1 MHYFYYLSCKPTP
14 LTQKLTY
21 VIVDDDELDRLAVEM
36 QASRYPFL
44 HRTAVC
50 SQPLEAL
57 EMIKRFNPDIVFADV
72 EMPEMSGLELMTY
85 LNGRVPA
92 PVLIT
97 SHPEYA
103 AEGYER
109 QAFDYLLKP
118 LTEERFARCVNRLRD
133 FFELRAKAFAFD
145 KQEEAGTLVI
155 KQGYEKHRLFL
166 PDILYLEAMKDY
178 TRIVTTQG
186 QYLVLTTLSGFLQQ
200 LPADKFIR
208 IHRSFIVNR
217 DKVDAIRGGKVAL
230 ATHELPVGKLYKHA
244 LNGILQ

>member
-1 MHYFYYLSCKPTP
+1 M
-14 LTQKLTY
+14 QQLTY
-21 VIVDDDELDRLAVEM
+21 VIVDDDELDRLALEA

-50 SQPLEAL
+50 DQALEAL
-57 EMIKRFNPDIVFADV
+57 EMIKRFSPDIVFADV
-72 EMPEMSGLELMTY
+72 EMPEMSGLELISY

-109 QAFDYLLKP
+109 QVFDYLLKP
-118 LTEERFARCVNRLRD
+118 LSDERFCRCAHRLRD

-145 KQEEAGTLVI
+145 RQEEAGTLVI
-155 KQGYEKHRLFL
+155 KQGYEKHRLYL
-166 PDILYLEAMKDY
+166 PDVFYLEAMKDY
-178 TRIVTTQG
+178 TRIVTVQG

-200 LPADKFIR
+200 LPPEKFIR

-217 DKVDAIRGGKVAL
+217 DRVDAIRGGKVAL
-230 ATHELPVGKLYKHA
+230 MNYELPVGKLYKHA